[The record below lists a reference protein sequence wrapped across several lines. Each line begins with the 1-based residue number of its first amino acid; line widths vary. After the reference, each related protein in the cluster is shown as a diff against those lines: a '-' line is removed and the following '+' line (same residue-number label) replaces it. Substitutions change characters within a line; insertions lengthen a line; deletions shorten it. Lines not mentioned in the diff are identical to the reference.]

1 MHKNLSNQS
10 YSQLAGSW
18 KTVRL
23 NIIALLESRRSLS
36 FLTDMINW
44 FLVKLKK
51 QLELKF
57 SRLPPPP
64 HSNRY
69 DNLSF
74 REVKNESQAKDLVTF
89 SPLSNRYD
97 KLNLGEV
104 LMKLMLKVVS
114 LHLEALRCVS
124 AWPLW
129 FPGFFFLFFKI
140 SSNCLLRA
148 KTSLTS
154 LRSSFFFFCV
164 VSSAL

>member
-1 MHKNLSNQS
+1 MENRAPEHNC
-10 YSQLAGSW
+10 
-18 KTVRL
+18 
-23 NIIALLESRRSLS
+23 IIGEPSFPLL
-36 FLTDMINW
+36 
-44 FLVKLKK
+44 
-51 QLELKF
+51 
-57 SRLPPPP
+57 
-64 HSNRY
+64 SNRY
-69 DNLSF
+69 DKLIF
-74 REVKNESQAKDLVTF
+74 GEVEKTTRAKVLVTF

>member
-57 SRLPPPP
+57 SRLSLPIPTDMITWVFV
-64 HSNRY
+64 RLKT
-69 DNLSF
+69 NLRLKISW
-74 REVKNESQAKDLVTF
+74 L
-89 SPLSNRYD
+89 SPLFLTDMINWISVKFSWNLCWKWFHCIL
-97 KLNLGEV
+97 KLFDAF
-104 LMKLMLKVVS
+104 
-114 LHLEALRCVS
+114 LHGHYGFQV
-124 AWPLW
+124 
-129 FPGFFFLFFKI
+129 FFFLFFKNLI
-140 SSNCLLRA
+140 QLPPAS
-148 KTSLTS
+148 
-154 LRSSFFFFCV
+154 
-164 VSSAL
+164 